1 MKGRK
6 TVKNFCFLCLII
18 IMCGFILTV
27 VNSQENQQHQGSA
40 ELEINEI
47 EKRLPEIEHEQ
58 QALQEQLH
66 KEIDSD
72 IRHELEKKLVNLVMD
87 ELSQRGRLVNLTME
101 RPAPEDPFELRID
114 WHQKRIEFFDNAI
127 NHLHEILEVIHIP
140 ELREKLETKKRNLEN
155 NRNGLKEELMAIE
168 ETEHQ
173 KEEPDKGRIDEKKS
187 SWDVIKQPTVIAAII
202 SAIAII
208 VAAFLKRK

>member
-1 MKGRK
+1 
-6 TVKNFCFLCLII
+6 VKNFCFLCLII

-47 EKRLPEIEHEQ
+47 EKRLPEIDHEQ
-58 QALQEQLH
+58 QALQEQLQ

-101 RPAPEDPFELRID
+101 RPAPEDAVELLID
-114 WHQKRIEFFDNAI
+114 WLQKRIEIFDNAT

-140 ELREKLETKKRNLEN
+140 ELIEKLETQKRNLEDTK
-155 NRNGLKEELMAIE
+155 NGLKEELRILE
-168 ETEHQ
+168 EKERQ
-173 KEEPDKGRIDEKKS
+173 KDKNNEDRQEKKES
-187 SWDVIKQPTVIAAII
+187 FWDNLKHPAVIAAII

-208 VAAFLKRK
+208 IAAFLKRK